1 MKIIQTYLQQAQ
13 SLSPNKT
20 NQVYYIKDIHE
31 ENSKTLKKEME
42 DDTRKW
48 KGNL

>member
-31 ENSKTLKKEME
+31 ENSKTKER
-42 DDTRKW
+42 D
-48 KGNL
+48 GG